1 MFKACIGFRSR
12 RVEYL
17 DKTHCNLARIPEEVY
32 RNERWLEELIMD
44 MNMIQE
50 FPPVSSIV
58 QHIALTQKVCHDVP
72 RDVIVSVNTI
82 VTSVWFIVEIL
93 SAGEFEATQR

>member
-17 DKTHCNLARIPEEVY
+17 DKTHCSLARIPEEVY
-32 RNERWLEELIMD
+32 RNERWLEELILD

-50 FPPVSSIV
+50 LPPVSKEHTKSRALNRYSIV
-58 QHIALTQKVCHDVP
+58 LSCILT
-72 RDVIVSVNTI
+72 
-82 VTSVWFIVEIL
+82 L
-93 SAGEFEATQR
+93 SPWYGSL

>member
-17 DKTHCNLARIPEEVY
+17 DKTHCSLARIPEEVY
-32 RNERWLEELIMD
+32 RNERWLEELILD

-50 FPPVSSIV
+50 FPPVRLLNNTDRALALDTPQCCYLSI
-58 QHIALTQKVCHDVP
+58 
-72 RDVIVSVNTI
+72 NTTA
-82 VTSVWFIVEIL
+82 VACSIVEIL
-93 SAGEFEATQR
+93 SAGEPEAAQRERE

>member
-17 DKTHCNLARIPEEVY
+17 DKTHCSLARIPEEVY

-50 FPPVSSIV
+50 FPPVRLLNI
-58 QHIALTQKVCHDVP
+58 IDRALALDTP
-72 RDVIVSVNTI
+72 RCCYLPINTI
-82 VTSVWFIVEIL
+82 AVACLIVEIL
-93 SAGEFEATQR
+93 SAGESEAAQCERE